1 MSSETKT
8 FTNNLRALISEGLD
22 VHGLL
27 VVFKK
32 ELADNFSSYRFV
44 ILFALIAMV
53 SLISTYMTG
62 VGLREELEGV
72 AKPKFVFL
80 MLFTSTGTWFSLVQF
95 VAFFGPLIGLVLG
108 FDSINREKN
117 AGTMSKL
124 VSQPIFRDS
133 IINGKFLAGVTT
145 ITIMLVA
152 IILVISGLGLRV
164 LGVVPGVEEIWRII
178 IYLII
183 SIIYISFWLGIS
195 MLFSILFRSIA
206 TSALAS
212 IAVWIFFS
220 FFVSLGASAV
230 ANAFA
235 PIPSSG
241 ADSETVVRHARI
253 QESVRLI
260 SPMELYSDATATI
273 IDPMRKTT
281 RSLILMGP
289 MERLLSGR
297 FQNPLSLTQ
306 SILVVWPYITSLVA
320 ITLVCFGFSYGIFMR
335 QEIRSV

>member
-8 FTNNLRALISEGLD
+8 FTNNLRVLISEGLD
-22 VHGLL
+22 VRGLL
-27 VVFKK
+27 FVFKK

-297 FQNPLSLTQ
+297 FQNPLPLTQ